1 MINISRLDGIACIRR
16 TLSTSR
22 QYHAGRAASVNTAI
36 ERGIRKSKGL
46 AFRTGPGSARNP
58 NDPRTKYAS
67 ENPSVELNLEKH
79 NQYRQSAGNEKQK
92 NEAWQKPAG
101 REVREGRGRDKGP
114 DVKIRRGI
122 KVIKTNDQLDRKRPN
137 PAGRSSGGRSG
148 FSVEGRANA
157 GFNEITRSSQT
168 SFGRPT
174 GSHREERGFGRE
186 DRERKSGRDAEFL
199 RREWAPRPMETRND
213 RGRDSS
219 GISTSHES
227 ISSSGSTRD
236 SSKYTRNRPQHWQ
249 GRGSVKGRDEDTAY
263 HHKRGGPS
271 VFEKR
276 ERSSRATESP
286 TDRGVSERTFRL
298 RDEFKSTSRERF
310 PRATEK
316 SGERGSS
323 ERTSRPRG
331 EFNET
336 SGNDALGFS
345 PPEKKSWKSST
356 NKDEI
361 ATSSVD
367 ETAEKDSS
375 GSRVRI
381 SKHTVEDR
389 VPLSIPYTTPASEF
403 LYGTSVVEAALTSRR
418 VPSRTLHKLYIYT
431 GENRERSSSDRDV
444 DIAKL
449 GRGNGVKVIRM
460 NSGDDL
466 RLMDKMSGGRPH
478 NGYVLEAS
486 PLPRLPITRLAELT
500 TEDGVEGFKVTV
512 AYQSKED
519 AAINGTKDFIKI
531 PNSKPGSHPMVL
543 YLDSI
548 VDPGNLGGIIRTASF
563 LGVTAVAI
571 SSRNSASFT
580 PVVLKASAGASE
592 NITLFSVS
600 GPEVFIQA
608 SREAGWKVFAAVAP
622 ATGRDAYYSRKS
634 VSTDRLGDPLAEG
647 PCILMLGGEGE
658 GLRMNLR
665 RKADVEVYIPGSSQ
679 RNTVDSLNVSV
690 AAGILC
696 SAFVARRRISAP
708 LNEIASKE
716 DEDEETEEASSNTLF

>member
-1 MINISRLDGIACIRR
+1 MNNIRHLDGIACIRR
-16 TLSTSR
+16 TLCTSR

-46 AFRTGPGSARNP
+46 AFRTGPGSSRNP
-58 NDPRTKYAS
+58 NDPRTKYAAA
-67 ENPSVELNLEKH
+67 NPSVGLNLEQQDTNRKWA
-79 NQYRQSAGNEKQK
+79 RDEKQK
-92 NEAWQKPAG
+92 NGGWQQPAG
-101 REVREGRGRDKGP
+101 REGRGREKGP
-114 DVKIRRGI
+114 EVRIRRGI
-122 KVIKTNDQLDRKRPN
+122 KVIKTNEQLDRKRPN
-137 PAGRSSGGRSG
+137 PAGRSSGGGSG
-148 FSVEGRANA
+148 FGVEGRVRA
-157 GFNEITRSSQT
+157 GFDEIRRSSQT

-174 GSHREERGFGRE
+174 GAPMRKRGVAREARERG
-186 DRERKSGRDAEFL
+186 SSRDAEFL
-199 RREWAPRPMETRND
+199 RREWAPRPMEKRDD
-213 RGRDSS
+213 RGN
-219 GISTSHES
+219 GY
-227 ISSSGSTRD
+227 SGSSRSYEPTRFSGSHD
-236 SSKYTRNRPQHWQ
+236 NPPRRGSPQKKPLQHWEGRNRP
-249 GRGSVKGRDEDTAY
+249 KDEDRGY
-263 HHKRGGPS
+263 SHNGGPS
-271 VFEKR
+271 AFKKR
-276 ERSSRATESP
+276 ERSPRSTERSAERA
-286 TDRGVSERTFRL
+286 VSERTFRP
-298 RDEFKSTSRERF
+298 RDEFKL
-310 PRATEK
+310 
-316 SGERGSS
+316 
-323 ERTSRPRG
+323 
-331 EFNET
+331 T
-336 SGNDALGFS
+336 SGDDALGFS
-345 PPEKKSWKSST
+345 PSEKKLWKSAT
-356 NKDEI
+356 TKDEV
-361 ATSSVD
+361 ATSIQD
-367 ETAEKDSS
+367 ETNEKESS

-381 SKHTVEDR
+381 SKHSSVSVDDR
-389 VPLSIPYTTPASEF
+389 IPLSIPYTTPASEF

-486 PLPRLPITRLAELT
+486 PLPRLPITRLAEVT
-500 TEDGVEGFKVTV
+500 TQDGVAGFKVTV
-512 AYQSKED
+512 DYQSKED
-519 AAINGTKDFIKI
+519 AAINGTKDFIKL
-531 PNSKPGSHPMVL
+531 PSRNNAGSHPLVL

-563 LGVTAVAI
+563 LGVSAVAI

-600 GPEVFIQA
+600 KPEVFIQA

-634 VSTDRLGDPLAEG
+634 LSTDRLGDPLEEG

-665 RKADVEVYIPGSSQ
+665 RKADVDVYIPGSSQ
-679 RNTVDSLNVSV
+679 RSTVDSLNVSV

-708 LNEIASKE
+708 LNDITNEEIE
-716 DEDEETEEASSNTLF
+716 DAETEANTLF